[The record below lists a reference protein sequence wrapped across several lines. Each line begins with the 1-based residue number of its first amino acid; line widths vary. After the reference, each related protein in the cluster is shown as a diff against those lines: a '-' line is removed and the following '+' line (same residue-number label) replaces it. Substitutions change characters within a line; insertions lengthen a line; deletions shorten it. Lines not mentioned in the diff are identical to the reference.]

1 MTDMAIEPDSTQI
14 NADDLISGP
23 RTVTIQGVSRGTAE
37 QPVNIALVE
46 TPGRAW
52 RPSKSMRRVLVA
64 AWGPDTST
72 YAGRR
77 VTLYREPSIRFGKEV
92 VGGIRV
98 SHLSHLDKPLSV
110 PLTVS
115 RGKREKFT
123 VQPLPDSPAPAPEP
137 TEADIAACDD
147 VEVLRGWWQQ
157 SGDERRAQ
165 IQDRVNELQAG
176 ETDD

>member
-1 MTDMAIEPDSTQI
+1 MTTDMAIEPDSTQI

-23 RTVTIQGVSRGTAE
+23 RTVTIQDVTAGTAE
-37 QPVNIALVE
+37 QPVNISLVE
-46 TPGRAW
+46 TPGRVW
-52 RPSKSMRRVLVA
+52 RPSKSMRRVPVA
-64 AWGPDTST
+64 CWGPETST

-92 VGGIRV
+92 VGGVRV
-98 SHLSHLDKPLSV
+98 SHLSHLDKPVSV

-123 VQPLPDSPAPAPEP
+123 VQPLPDAPAPAPEP
-137 TEADIAACDD
+137 TEADVSACDD
-147 VEVLRGWWQQ
+147 VDVLRGWWQQ

-165 IQDRVNELQAG
+165 IQARVAELTEVQS
-176 ETDD
+176 